1 MIQRKLHRIITCAS
15 NYYDDSKDGGNGI
28 PSSDKTISARTIICG
43 HTCGCE
49 SLCVITYGNF
59 CAIVWKCKI
68 SNSFVYSNT
77 CTCASASK
85 YVQCA
90 WGCKRK
96 PLHSSTLTVAY
107 VKLGM
112 SKWSPHYFWRQKTE
126 TFLVVFDR
134 MVTLLD
140 QNIDKTKPIKIGN
153 ASVTPDKCASN
164 Y

>member
-1 MIQRKLHRIITCAS
+1 MTQRLCTMCGPLKLLYTLNYNQDQFIKRFHLASIIIYFFVIQRKLHRIITCAS

-77 CTCASASK
+77 CRCASAEK
-85 YVQCA
+85 YVRCA

-96 PLHSSTLTVAY
+96 PSHTKGFV
-107 VKLGM
+107 
-112 SKWSPHYFWRQKTE
+112 
-126 TFLVVFDR
+126 FLV
-134 MVTLLD
+134 
-140 QNIDKTKPIKIGN
+140 
-153 ASVTPDKCASN
+153 
-164 Y
+164 

>member
-1 MIQRKLHRIITCAS
+1 MTQRLCTMCGPLNLFYTLNCNQDQFIKRFHLAPIIIYFFVIQRKLHRIITCAS

-77 CTCASASK
+77 CRCASAEK
-85 YVQCA
+85 YVRCA

-96 PLHSSTLTVAY
+96 PSHTKGFV
-107 VKLGM
+107 
-112 SKWSPHYFWRQKTE
+112 
-126 TFLVVFDR
+126 FLV
-134 MVTLLD
+134 
-140 QNIDKTKPIKIGN
+140 
-153 ASVTPDKCASN
+153 
-164 Y
+164 